1 MKSTYQ
7 KSYFVTA
14 SCINFKFIFH
24 FYNRNEG
31 EMFMKIKVVYTNHC
45 KDTKLLA
52 EDMARYAKT
61 YAQSIED
68 FDFQEEIDL
77 LVLGFE
83 DYPCLN
89 DKELTKFISSLKR
102 QYVKNIALFNLFWY
116 SNKQMEKAIKLCQD
130 NDLPLMRETYSS
142 KRKLTP
148 QKRLSNDTVEGGRL
162 YIVDMITICRNYY

>member
-1 MKSTYQ
+1 
-7 KSYFVTA
+7 
-14 SCINFKFIFH
+14 
-24 FYNRNEG
+24 
-31 EMFMKIKVVYTNHC
+31 
-45 KDTKLLA
+45 
-52 EDMARYAKT
+52 MARYAKT

-148 QKRLSNDTVEGGRL
+148 QKRLSNDTV
-162 YIVDMITICRNYY
+162 